1 MPKTRNQG
9 ILHHM
14 TTKEIIREVE
24 ALPIDERL
32 AVIDTLLQSLNPPD
46 AEIERKWLSV
56 AKKRLDELRSGRTQA
71 IPGEEV
77 FARIRQRFA

>member
-1 MPKTRNQG
+1 
-9 ILHHM
+9 M

-46 AEIERKWLSV
+46 AEIERKWLNV

>member
-1 MPKTRNQG
+1 
-9 ILHHM
+9 M

-24 ALPIDERL
+24 ALPIEERL
-32 AVIDTLLQSLNPPD
+32 AVIDTLLLSLNPPD
-46 AEIERKWLSV
+46 AEIERKWLNV
-56 AKKRLDELRSGRTQA
+56 AKKRLDESRSRRTRA